1 MPSFS
6 QHNQHLVDL
15 GHCLLLSVTKLQD
28 KFASLQ
34 QVNLQV
40 KFQNM
45 LYRCVFDKITGESC
59 GIFCK
64 FCEFCGILRIY
75 LNFATLGPHEISEAL
90 NSPCLSNQFL

>member
-45 LYRCVFDKITGESC
+45 LYRCDLAHATDVHERNTVPYARFALKKRHG
-59 GIFCK
+59 FCAK
-64 FCEFCGILRIY
+64 VREKNMKRHRLG
-75 LNFATLGPHEISEAL
+75 TL
-90 NSPCLSNQFL
+90 